1 MPQLGESEKHAMSL
15 KFPLPTPSSV
25 AGSADV
31 VATGLLIPPIER
43 IRIFS
48 AAQWEDFVLEWA
60 DSLKGQY
67 GTVER
72 CGGAG
77 DMGRDIIAFDKS
89 NPEIWDNYQCKHY
102 KSGLTPGDV
111 WVELGKLVY
120 YTYINEYT
128 FPRKYVFVAPQGA
141 GTKLSNL
148 LRKPSKIKTELIDNW
163 DIHCKKNIT
172 STAEVELNPALR
184 TYLDALDFSIFEA
197 VPPLR
202 IIDQHAKTRW
212 YAARFGGGLP
222 PRPKITPP
230 PVSVAA
236 HEVTYVQ
243 SLLDAYGDHLKC
255 IVPSVADL
263 SMHDDVRDHFNDARL
278 EFYSAEA
285 LRAFS
290 RDTLPPGA
298 FEELQ
303 GEFHGGIKEELRG
316 EHSDGYRRVLS
327 VVKTAKLLPI
337 TDHALKERL
346 STHDRGGIC
355 HQLANDKKVQW
366 VK

>member
-1 MPQLGESEKHAMSL
+1 MIAANL
-15 KFPLPTPSSV
+15 LPKPACGTV
-25 AGSADV
+25 ASADV
-31 VATGLLIPPIER
+31 VAAGLPIPPIER

-48 AAQWEDFVLEWA
+48 AGQWEDFVLEWA
-60 DSLKGQY
+60 DSLRDQY

-89 NPEIWDNYQCKHY
+89 SPTIWDNYQCKHY
-102 KSGLTPGDV
+102 KAGLAPGDI

-128 FPRKYVFVAPQGA
+128 YPRKYTFVAPQGA

-148 LRKPSKIKTELIDNW
+148 LRKSDKLKELLIDNW
-163 DIHCKKNIT
+163 DKHCKVGIT
-172 STAEVELNPALR
+172 STALVELDAALR
-184 TYLDALDFSIFEA
+184 AYLAALDFSIFEA

-212 YAARFGGGLP
+212 YATRFGGGLP
-222 PRPKITPP
+222 ARPKVAAP
-230 PVSVAA
+230 PVTVAA
-236 HEVTYVQ
+236 HEVTYVR

-255 IVPSVADL
+255 TLPTVADL
-263 SMHDDVRDHFNDARL
+263 GTHEDVREHFNDARL

-303 GEFHGGIKEELRG
+303 DQLHGGIKDEMRG
-316 EHSDGYRRVLS
+316 MHPNGYRRVLS

-337 TDHALKERL
+337 TDHALKDRL

-355 HQLANDKKVQW
+355 HQLANDGKVKW

>member
-1 MPQLGESEKHAMSL
+1 MAA
-15 KFPLPTPSSV
+15 SS
-25 AGSADV
+25 DV
-31 VATGLLIPPIER
+31 VAAGLPIPPIER

-48 AAQWEDFVLEWA
+48 GGQWEDFVLEWA
-60 DSLKGQY
+60 DSLRDRY

-77 DMGRDIIAFDKS
+77 DMGRDIIAFDNAS
-89 NPEIWDNYQCKHY
+89 PLIWDNYQCKHY
-102 KSGLTPGDV
+102 KSGLAPGDI
-111 WVELGKLVY
+111 WLELGKLVY
-120 YTYINEYT
+120 YTHIEEYT
-128 FPRKYVFVAPQGA
+128 FPRKYFFVAPQGA

-148 LRKPSKIKTELIDNW
+148 LRDPDKLKAQLIDNW
-163 DIHCKKNIT
+163 EKHCKNGVT
-172 STAEVELNPALR
+172 STAVVELNTNLR
-184 TYLDALDFSIFEA
+184 AYLDGLDFSIFEA

-212 YAARFGGGLP
+212 YATRFGGGLP
-222 PRPKITPP
+222 VRPKVLAPP
-230 PVSVAA
+230 ATLAA
-236 HEVTYVQ
+236 HEVRYVR

-255 IVPSVADL
+255 AVPTVADL
-263 SMHDDVRDHFNDARL
+263 GIHIDVREHFNDARL

-285 LRAFS
+285 LRVFS

-303 GEFHGGIKEELRG
+303 KEMHGGIKDEMRG
-316 EHSDGYRRVLS
+316 AHPDGYRRVLS

-337 TDHALKERL
+337 TDHALMGRL
-346 STHDRGGIC
+346 TTHDRGGIC
-355 HQLANDKKVQW
+355 HQLANDGKVEW

>member
-1 MPQLGESEKHAMSL
+1 MISST
-15 KFPLPTPSSV
+15 PLPEPSV
-25 AGSADV
+25 GTAASADL
-31 VATGLLIPPIER
+31 VAAGLPIPPIER

-48 AAQWEDFVLEWA
+48 AGQWEDFVLEWA
-60 DSLKGQY
+60 DSLRDQY

-77 DMGRDIIAFDKS
+77 DMGRDVIAFDKS
-89 NPEIWDNYQCKHY
+89 NPTIWDNFQCKHY
-102 KSGLTPGDV
+102 KAGLTPGDI

-120 YTYINEYT
+120 YTYIDEYT
-128 FPRKYVFVAPQGA
+128 YPRKYTFVAPQGA

-148 LRKPSKIKTELIDNW
+148 LRKPDRLKEQLIDNW
-163 DIHCKKNIT
+163 EKHCKEGIT
-172 STAEVELNPALR
+172 STTTVDLDPALR
-184 TYLDALDFSIFEA
+184 AYLGALDFSIFA
-197 VPPLR
+197 AIPPLR
-202 IIDQHAKTRW
+202 IIDQHARTRW
-212 YAARFGGGLP
+212 YVMRFGGGLP
-222 PRPKITPP
+222 ARPKVTAPP
-230 PVSVAA
+230 ATVEA
-236 HEVTYVQ
+236 HEVTYVR

-255 IVPSVADL
+255 AVPTVADL
-263 SMHDDVRDHFNDARL
+263 STHDDVRGHFNDARL

-303 GEFHGGIKEELRG
+303 SELHGGIKDEMRG
-316 EHSDGYRRVLS
+316 AHPDGYRRVLS

-355 HQLANDKKVQW
+355 HQLANDGKVKW
-366 VK
+366 VR

>member
-1 MPQLGESEKHAMSL
+1 MIASSVLL
-15 KFPLPTPSSV
+15 LPTG
-25 AGSADV
+25 AITASADV
-31 VATGLLIPPIER
+31 VAAGLPIPPIER

-48 AAQWEDFVLEWA
+48 DSQWEDFVLEWA
-60 DSLKGQY
+60 DSLRDQY
-67 GTVER
+67 GIVER

-77 DMGRDIIAFDKS
+77 DMGRDIIAFDKANS
-89 NPEIWDNYQCKHY
+89 VIWDNYQCKHY
-102 KSGLTPGDV
+102 KDGLTPGDI

-120 YTYINEYT
+120 YTHIHEYT
-128 FPRKYVFVAPQGA
+128 YPRKYFFVAPQGA

-148 LRKPSKIKTELIDNW
+148 LRKAEKLKAQLIDNW
-163 DIHCKKNIT
+163 EKHCKNGIT
-172 STAEVELNPALR
+172 STAVVD
-184 TYLDALDFSIFEA
+184 LDASLRAYIDGLDFSIFEA

-222 PRPKITPP
+222 ARPKVVAPP
-230 PVSVAA
+230 ETVAA
-236 HEVTYVQ
+236 HEVTYVR

-255 IVPSVADL
+255 ALSTVADL
-263 SMHDDVRDHFNDARL
+263 GAHDDVREHFNDARL

-298 FEELQ
+298 FEDLQNEL
-303 GEFHGGIKEELRG
+303 HGGIKEDMRG
-316 EHSDGYRRVLS
+316 THSDGYRRVLS

-355 HQLANDKKVQW
+355 HQLANDGKV
-366 VK
+366 K

>member
-1 MPQLGESEKHAMSL
+1 M
-15 KFPLPTPSSV
+15 
-25 AGSADV
+25 
-31 VATGLLIPPIER
+31 
-43 IRIFS
+43 
-48 AAQWEDFVLEWA
+48 LEWA
-60 DSLKGQY
+60 DSLRDQY

-77 DMGRDIIAFDKS
+77 DMGRDIIAFDKADS
-89 NPEIWDNYQCKHY
+89 TIWDNFQCKHY
-102 KSGLTPGDV
+102 KTGLTPSDI

-120 YTYINEYT
+120 YTYTNEYT
-128 FPRKYVFVAPQGA
+128 YPRKYVFVAPQGA

-148 LRKPSKIKTELIDNW
+148 LRKPDKLKEQLIDNW
-163 DIHCKKNIT
+163 GKYCKEGIT
-172 STAEVELNPALR
+172 SMAVVELDATLLA
-184 TYLDALDFSIFEA
+184 YLAALDFSIFEA

-212 YAARFGGGLP
+212 YATRFGGGLP
-222 PRPKITPP
+222 ARPKVAAPP
-230 PVSVAA
+230 STVAA
-236 HEVTYVQ
+236 HEITYVR
-243 SLLDAYGDHLKC
+243 SLLDAYSDHLKC
-255 IVPSVADL
+255 TVPTVADL
-263 SMHDDVRDHFNDARL
+263 SPHDDVREHFNDARL

-303 GEFHGGIKEELRG
+303 NELHGGIKDEMRG
-316 EHSDGYRRVLS
+316 AHSDGYRRVLS

-355 HQLANDKKVQW
+355 HQLANDGKVKW

>member
-1 MPQLGESEKHAMSL
+1 MISSN
-15 KFPLPTPSSV
+15 PLPAP
-25 AGSADV
+25 AGGTAASADV
-31 VATGLLIPPIER
+31 MTAGLPIPPIER

-48 AAQWEDFVLEWA
+48 DGQWEDFVLEWA
-60 DSLKGQY
+60 DSLRDQY

-72 CGGAG
+72 CGGSG
-77 DMGRDIIAFDKS
+77 DMGRDIIAFDKT
-89 NPEIWDNYQCKHY
+89 NPLIWDNYQCKHY
-102 KSGLTPGDV
+102 KSGLAPGDI

-120 YTYINEYT
+120 YTHINEYT
-128 FPRKYVFVAPQGA
+128 YPRKYFFVAPQGA

-148 LRKPSKIKTELIDNW
+148 LRNSGKLKAQLIDNW
-163 DIHCKKNIT
+163 EKHCKNGIT
-172 STAEVELNPALR
+172 STAVVELNTTLR
-184 TYLDALDFSIFEA
+184 AYLDGLDFSIFGA

-212 YAARFGGGLP
+212 YATRFGGGLP
-222 PRPKITPP
+222 VRPKVLAPP
-230 PVSVAA
+230 ATVAA
-236 HEVTYVQ
+236 HEVTYVRR
-243 SLLDAYGDHLKC
+243 LLDAYGDHLKC
-255 IVPSVADL
+255 TVPTVADL
-263 SMHDDVRDHFNDARL
+263 GTHVDVSEHFNDARL

-303 GEFHGGIKEELRG
+303 NEMHGGIKDEMRG
-316 EHSDGYRRVLS
+316 AHPDGYRRVLS

-337 TDHALKERL
+337 TDHALMGRL

-355 HQLANDKKVQW
+355 HQLANDGKVKW

>member
-1 MPQLGESEKHAMSL
+1 MISSS
-15 KFPLPTPSSV
+15 PLPLPGGGVAASS
-25 AGSADV
+25 DV
-31 VATGLLIPPIER
+31 VTAGLPIPPIER
-43 IRIFS
+43 LRIFS
-48 AAQWEDFVLEWA
+48 ASQWEDFVLEWA
-60 DSLKGQY
+60 DSLRGQY

-77 DMGRDIIAFDKS
+77 DMGRDIIAFDKTD
-89 NPEIWDNYQCKHY
+89 PAIWDNFQCKHY
-102 KSGLTPGDV
+102 KAGLTPGDI

-120 YTYINEYT
+120 YSFIKEYT
-128 FPRKYVFVAPQGA
+128 YPRKYVFVASQGA

-148 LRKPSKIKTELIDNW
+148 LRKPDNLKSQLIENW
-163 DIHCKKNIT
+163 DKHCKAGIT
-172 STAEVELNPALR
+172 STAEIELGPDLR
-184 TYLDALDFSIFEA
+184 VYLDALDFSIFEA

-222 PRPKITPP
+222 ARPKLAPP
-230 PVSVAA
+230 PTTITDD
-236 HEVTYVQ
+236 EVTYVR

-255 IVPSVADL
+255 AVPTVADL
-263 SMHDDVRDHFNDARL
+263 DAHDDAREHFNDARL

-290 RDTLPPGA
+290 RDILPPGA

-303 GEFHGGIKEELRG
+303 EELHGGIKDEMRG
-316 EHSDGYRRVLS
+316 EHSDGFRRVLA

-346 STHDRGGIC
+346 SLIDKGGIC
-355 HQLANDKKVQW
+355 HQLANNGKVRW
-366 VK
+366 VR

>member
-1 MPQLGESEKHAMSL
+1 MISSS
-15 KFPLPTPSSV
+15 PLPLPAGGVAASS
-25 AGSADV
+25 DV
-31 VATGLLIPPIER
+31 VAAGLPIPPIER
-43 IRIFS
+43 LRIFS
-48 AAQWEDFVLEWA
+48 ASQWEDFVLEWA
-60 DSLKGQY
+60 DSLRGQY

-77 DMGRDIIAFDKS
+77 DMGRDVIAFDKTD
-89 NPEIWDNYQCKHY
+89 PAIWDNFQCKHY
-102 KSGLTPGDV
+102 KAGLAPGDI

-120 YTYINEYT
+120 YSFIKEYT
-128 FPRKYVFVAPQGA
+128 YPRKYVFVAPQGA

-148 LRKPSKIKTELIDNW
+148 LRKPGNLKSQLIENW
-163 DIHCKKNIT
+163 DKHCKAGIT
-172 STAEVELNPALR
+172 STAEIGLSPDLLA
-184 TYLDALDFSIFEA
+184 YLDALDFSIFEA

-222 PRPKITPP
+222 ARPKLAPP
-230 PVSVAA
+230 PATITND
-236 HEVTYVQ
+236 EVTYVR

-255 IVPSVADL
+255 AVPTVADL
-263 SMHDDVRDHFNDARL
+263 NAHDDAREHFNDARL

-290 RDTLPPGA
+290 RDILPPGA

-303 GEFHGGIKEELRG
+303 EELHGGIKDEMRG
-316 EHSDGYRRVLS
+316 EHSDGFRRVLA

-346 STHDRGGIC
+346 SLIDKGGIC
-355 HQLANDKKVQW
+355 HQLANNGKVRW
-366 VK
+366 VR

>member
-1 MPQLGESEKHAMSL
+1 MISSSPL
-15 KFPLPTPSSV
+15 PLPTGGVV
-25 AGSADV
+25 AAADV
-31 VATGLLIPPIER
+31 VAAGLPIPPIER

-48 AAQWEDFVLEWA
+48 DGQWEDFVLEWA
-60 DSLKGQY
+60 DSLRDQY

-77 DMGRDIIAFDKS
+77 DMGRDIIAFDKA
-89 NPEIWDNYQCKHY
+89 NPAIWDNYQCKHY
-102 KSGLTPGDV
+102 KTGLTPGDI

-120 YTYINEYT
+120 YTYTNEYT
-128 FPRKYVFVAPQGA
+128 YPRKYAFVAPQGA

-148 LRKPSKIKTELIDNW
+148 LRKADRLKAQLIDNW
-163 DIHCKKNIT
+163 DKHCKSGIT
-172 STAEVELNPALR
+172 ATTEVVLDNALR
-184 TYLDALDFSIFEA
+184 AYLDELDFSIFEA

-212 YAARFGGGLP
+212 YATRFGGGLP
-222 PRPKITPP
+222 IRPKVAPP
-230 PVSVAA
+230 PATVAD
-236 HEVTYVQ
+236 HEVTYVR

-255 IVPSVADL
+255 SIPTVADL
-263 SMHDDVRDHFNDARL
+263 SDHDDVKEHFNDARL

-303 GEFHGGIKEELRG
+303 GELHGGIKDELRG
-316 EHSDGYRRVLS
+316 NHPDGYRRVLS

-346 STHDRGGIC
+346 SSHDRGGIC
-355 HQLANDKKVQW
+355 HQLANDGKVKW

>member
-1 MPQLGESEKHAMSL
+1 MISSN
-15 KFPLPTPSSV
+15 PLSAP
-25 AGSADV
+25 AGGTAASADV
-31 VATGLLIPPIER
+31 VAAGLPIPPIER

-48 AAQWEDFVLEWA
+48 AGQWEDFVLEWA
-60 DSLKGQY
+60 DSLRNQY
-67 GTVER
+67 GAVER

-77 DMGRDIIAFDKS
+77 DMGRDIIAFDKA
-89 NPEIWDNYQCKHY
+89 NPVIWDNFQCKHY
-102 KSGLTPGDV
+102 KASLSPGDI
-111 WVELGKLVY
+111 WLELGKLIY

-128 FPRKYVFVAPQGA
+128 CPRKYVFVAPQGA

-148 LRKPSKIKTELIDNW
+148 LRRPEKLKAQLIENW
-163 DIHCKKNIT
+163 ENHCKHGIT
-172 STAEVELNPALR
+172 STAVVELDAALR
-184 TYLDALDFSIFEA
+184 AYLDALDFSIFEA

-212 YAARFGGGLP
+212 YATRFGGGLP
-222 PRPKITPP
+222 ARPKVAAPP
-230 PVSVAA
+230 PTVAA
-236 HEVTYVQ
+236 HEVIYVR

-255 IVPSVADL
+255 AVPTVADL
-263 SMHDDVRDHFNDARL
+263 SAHDDVREHFNDARL

-303 GEFHGGIKEELRG
+303 DELHGGIRDEMRG
-316 EHSDGYRRVLS
+316 EHTDGYRRVLS

-355 HQLANDKKVQW
+355 HQLANDGKVSW

>member
-1 MPQLGESEKHAMSL
+1 MIKSA
-15 KFPLPTPSSV
+15 PLPAPSGGI
-25 AGSADV
+25 APSADV
-31 VATGLLIPPIER
+31 VAAGLPIPPIER

-48 AAQWEDFVLEWA
+48 AGQWEDFVLEWA
-60 DSLKGQY
+60 DSLRDTY

-77 DMGRDIIAFDKS
+77 DMGRDIIAFDKADPS
-89 NPEIWDNYQCKHY
+89 IWDNFQCKHY
-102 KSGLTPGDV
+102 KAGLAPSDI
-111 WVELGKLVY
+111 WLELGKLVY

-128 FPRKYVFVAPQGA
+128 YPRKYTFVAPQGA

-148 LRKPSKIKTELIDNW
+148 LRKPDKLKEQLIDNW
-163 DIHCKKNIT
+163 DKHCKEGIT
-172 STAEVELNPALR
+172 STTVVDLDAALR
-184 TYLDALDFSIFEA
+184 SYLIALDFSIFEA
-197 VPPLR
+197 IPPLR

-212 YAARFGGGLP
+212 HVTRFGGGLP
-222 PRPKITPP
+222 ARPKPTAP
-230 PVSVAA
+230 PVVVAA
-236 HEVTYVQ
+236 HEVTYVR
-243 SLLDAYGDHLKC
+243 SLLDAYRDHLKC
-255 IVPSVADL
+255 ALPTVADL
-263 SMHDDVRDHFNDARL
+263 GAHDDIREHFNDARL

-303 GEFHGGIKEELRG
+303 DELHGGIKDEIRG
-316 EHSDGYRRVLS
+316 AHPDGYRRVLS

-337 TDHALKERL
+337 TDHALKDRL

-355 HQLANDKKVQW
+355 HQLANDGKVRW

>member
-1 MPQLGESEKHAMSL
+1 MISSS
-15 KFPLPTPSSV
+15 PLAAPTTGVP
-25 AGSADV
+25 ASADV
-31 VATGLLIPPIER
+31 VAAGLPIPPIER

-48 AAQWEDFVLEWA
+48 DSQWEDFVLEWA
-60 DSLKGQY
+60 DSLRDQY

-77 DMGRDIIAFDKS
+77 DMGRDIIAFDKA
-89 NPEIWDNYQCKHY
+89 NPVIWDNYQCKHY
-102 KSGLTPGDV
+102 KAGLTPGDI

-128 FPRKYVFVAPQGA
+128 YPQKYVFVAPQGA

-148 LRKPSKIKTELIDNW
+148 LRKADKLKAQLIDNW
-163 DIHCKKNIT
+163 EKHCKTGIT
-172 STAEVELNPALR
+172 STTVIELDATLR
-184 TYLDALDFSIFEA
+184 TYLDGLDFSIFEA

-212 YAARFGGGLP
+212 YATRFGGGLP
-222 PRPKITPP
+222 ARPKIVAP
-230 PVSVAA
+230 PVTVAA
-236 HEVTYVQ
+236 HEVTYVR

-255 IVPSVADL
+255 SVPTVADL
-263 SMHDDVRDHFNDARL
+263 GQHDDVREHFNDARL

-303 GEFHGGIKEELRG
+303 NELHGGIKDEMRG

-337 TDHALKERL
+337 TGHALKERL

-355 HQLANDKKVQW
+355 HQLANDGKVKW
-366 VK
+366 IK

>member
-1 MPQLGESEKHAMSL
+1 MISSKPLAMP
-15 KFPLPTPSSV
+15 
-25 AGSADV
+25 AGGTTASADV
-31 VATGLLIPPIER
+31 VAAGLPIPPIER

-48 AAQWEDFVLEWA
+48 DSQWEDFVLEWA
-60 DSLKGQY
+60 DSLRNQY

-77 DMGRDIIAFDKS
+77 DMGRDIIAFDKV
-89 NPEIWDNYQCKHY
+89 NPAIWDNYQCKHY
-102 KSGLTPGDV
+102 KAGLAPGDI

-120 YTYINEYT
+120 YTYIKEYT
-128 FPRKYVFVAPQGA
+128 YPRKYFFVAPHGA

-148 LRKPSKIKTELIDNW
+148 LRKADKLKDQLIDNW
-163 DIHCKKNIT
+163 EKHCKNGIT
-172 STAEVELNPALR
+172 STVVVELNAALR
-184 TYLDALDFSIFEA
+184 AYLDGLDFSIFEA

-212 YAARFGGGLP
+212 YATRFGGGLP
-222 PRPKITPP
+222 ARPKLVAPP
-230 PVSVAA
+230 AALSA
-236 HEVTYVQ
+236 HEVGYVR

-255 IVPSVADL
+255 TVPTVDDL
-263 SMHDDVRDHFNDARL
+263 SAHDDVREHFNDARL

-303 GEFHGGIKEELRG
+303 NELHGGIKDEMRG
-316 EHSDGYRRVLS
+316 AHSDGYRRVLS

-346 STHDRGGIC
+346 STYDRGGIC
-355 HQLANDKKVQW
+355 HQLANDGKVKW

>member
-1 MPQLGESEKHAMSL
+1 MISTNS
-15 KFPLPTPSSV
+15 LPTPAGRTV
-25 AGSADV
+25 ASADV
-31 VATGLLIPPIER
+31 VTAGLPIPPIER

-48 AAQWEDFVLEWA
+48 AGQWEDFVLEWA
-60 DSLKGQY
+60 DSLRDQY

-77 DMGRDIIAFDKS
+77 DMGRDIIAFDKAS
-89 NPEIWDNYQCKHY
+89 PAIWDNFQCKHY
-102 KSGLTPGDV
+102 RAGLTPGDI
-111 WVELGKLVY
+111 WLELGKLVY

-128 FPRKYVFVAPQGA
+128 YPRKYVFVAPQGA
-141 GTKLSNL
+141 GTRLSNL
-148 LRKPSKIKTELIDNW
+148 LRNPDGLKAQLIKNW
-163 DIHCKKNIT
+163 DTHCKQGIT
-172 STAEVELNPALR
+172 STVFVELDDAMS
-184 TYLDALDFSIFEA
+184 TYLNLLDFSIFEA

-212 YAARFGGGLP
+212 YATRFGGGLP
-222 PRPKITPP
+222 ARPKVTPP
-230 PVSVAA
+230 PVLVAA
-236 HEVTYVQ
+236 HEVTYVR

-255 IVPSVADL
+255 TVPTVTDL
-263 SMHDDVRDHFNDARL
+263 GAHDEVREHFNDSRL

-303 GEFHGGIKEELRG
+303 DELYGGIKDEMRG
-316 EHSDGYRRVLS
+316 LHPDGYRRVLS

-337 TDHALKERL
+337 TDHALLERL
-346 STHDRGGIC
+346 SLRDKGGIC
-355 HQLANDKKVQW
+355 HQLANDGKVRW